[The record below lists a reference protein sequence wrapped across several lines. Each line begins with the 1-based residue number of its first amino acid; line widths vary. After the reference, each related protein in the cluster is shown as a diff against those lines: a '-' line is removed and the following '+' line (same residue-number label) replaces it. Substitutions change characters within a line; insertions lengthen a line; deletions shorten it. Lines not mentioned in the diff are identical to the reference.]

1 MSHEKLNRAP
11 LPHTIP
17 MASASVPLKPQ
28 VFALIVGINKY
39 IAQDILPPLQG
50 CVNDATLF
58 KSFLDIYCTQ
68 NSFDLQVKV
77 LLNED
82 ATRSGI
88 LDTFTAHLLNNPAIP
103 NGGHTPMIFFFAGHG
118 SRVDATDNKLS
129 MDGRI
134 ETICPHDEHAI
145 VNGKYVHGIPDY
157 VLGAL
162 LLNLAY
168 TKGDNI
174 TVILDSCHSS
184 GIARAELPDSGTARS
199 PIYPSLPIPAHLD
212 RHLLVPT
219 GRLTS
224 AAQICVILAACK
236 QMEPARESSTADDP
250 TVIHGRFT
258 RTFVAC
264 LSALLPLKNTTYREL
279 HALLDKQILAH
290 QEPSCIG
297 FNDGRLIFG
306 KGYPSGGASVLS
318 LRRPVR
324 APSSRDSFIIDL
336 GSIAGVVAG
345 TEFAV
350 YDERQKS
357 ANLVILRAASVKMH
371 ESVLVRVDPRQVIA
385 NDARVVPHQ
394 WNNPKTALRVA
405 FASDFPHATEVFPT
419 EFEGPWVNHRY
430 VESQLEDAHVVL
442 HTDDEGGM
450 LIVERRAPAMQLDG
464 VVDVHIPLNAN
475 HDNLPNI
482 LNEIAHFN
490 HFLFH
495 TNDVPGLRLLGGR
508 CELRMFRLIGE
519 RPSRKQDPDFADFV
533 QMDKESE
540 TLVAH
545 IPSEMGV
552 KYGFEIVNNSHAE
565 VFAYLFYFDPE
576 HYTILPIFT
585 YIPGT
590 PPIPQNGGIE
600 RIGFGGDA
608 GMQFQIDDNSQ
619 LVSSGFFKLFVAT
632 QPLYL
637 EWIRREDALHAGVGR
652 LIMVKEPERDRWDT
666 EMVVV
671 TMRAEHTESAAMPPT
686 EVIGASYWR
695 QWWRHFLSHWRH
707 TFRLGRMKRV

>member
-17 MASASVPLKPQ
+17 MAI
-28 VFALIVGINKY
+28 FALIVGINKY

-68 NSFDLQVKV
+68 NGFDLQVKV

-103 NGGHTPMIFFFAGHG
+103 NGGHTPMIFS
-118 SRVDATDNKLS
+118 SRGMEAV
-129 MDGRI
+129 I

-199 PIYPSLPIPAHLD
+199 PIYPPCPSLPILIA
-212 RHLLVPT
+212 
-219 GRLTS
+219 TS
-224 AAQICVILAACK
+224 SFR
-236 QMEPARESSTADDP
+236 P
-250 TVIHGRFT
+250 G
-258 RTFVAC
+258 
-264 LSALLPLKNTTYREL
+264 
-279 HALLDKQILAH
+279 
-290 QEPSCIG
+290 
-297 FNDGRLIFG
+297 
-306 KGYPSGGASVLS
+306 GYPSGGASVLS
-318 LRRPVR
+318 LRRPCGLR
-324 APSSRDSFIIDL
+324 LPGIRSSSTW

-345 TEFAV
+345 T
-350 YDERQKS
+350 DIRS
-357 ANLVILRAASVKMH
+357 LRREVRRVRIGHSPRCSCKMH
-371 ESVLVRVDPRQVIA
+371 ESVLVRWILGKLLPMTAGRPASV
-385 NDARVVPHQ
+385 
-394 WNNPKTALRVA
+394 NNPRLRYVLHSRRTFLLRPRFFLPNLRVPG
-405 FASDFPHATEVFPT
+405 STTDTSS
-419 EFEGPWVNHRY
+419 
-430 VESQLEDAHVVL
+430 SQLEDAHVVL
-442 HTDDEGGM
+442 HPMTRVAL

-519 RPSRKQDPDFADFV
+519 RPGRKQDPDFADFV

-565 VFAYLFYFDPE
+565 GLCVS
-576 HYTILPIFT
+576 IL
-585 YIPGT
+585 
-590 PPIPQNGGIE
+590 
-600 RIGFGGDA
+600 
-608 GMQFQIDDNSQ
+608 
-619 LVSSGFFKLFVAT
+619 L
-632 QPLYL
+632 
-637 EWIRREDALHAGVGR
+637 
-652 LIMVKEPERDRWDT
+652 
-666 EMVVV
+666 
-671 TMRAEHTESAAMPPT
+671 
-686 EVIGASYWR
+686 
-695 QWWRHFLSHWRH
+695 
-707 TFRLGRMKRV
+707 